1 MLKLNDYKYTGVSSL
16 DNLGFNIN
24 IYPQIAAVVNDVF
37 SRYDK
42 LAKSYSESEA
52 DWPRFSHAN
61 ILNSEAIFIK
71 KELKV
76 EDISN
81 VVPLLI
87 NRTTK
92 VFFFTEDIIPD
103 DSYLNKVF
111 GFEYNFTPGI
121 STIFIKDAD
130 INNFDQEKF
139 LRMVFDATSYNIDN
153 VLKRMGLKELF
164 LDDNYII
171 WSKLSIN
178 DCELFAFYYGCMYAN
193 LIKFSSKFNVVYIL
207 DHPEYSPFN
216 EDEDFES
223 DRKDIIRA
231 IYDYA
236 ESMVEYKEINENS
249 SVHSNMTGL
258 GNAIVKRKYYDAVE
272 LLYNRYGTFDN
283 GSGIYNDNEEE

>member
-1 MLKLNDYKYTGVSSL
+1 MLKINDYDYTSISSL

-24 IYPQIAAVVNDVF
+24 IYPHIAAIVNDVF

-61 ILNSEAIFIK
+61 LLDNEVIFIK

-76 EDISN
+76 EDITE

-92 VFFFTEDIIPD
+92 AIFFTEDIIPE

-111 GFEYNFTPGI
+111 GFEYNLTPGI
-121 STIFIKDAD
+121 NTIFIKDTD
-130 INNFDQEKF
+130 IEKFDQEKF

-153 VLKRMGLKELF
+153 VLKLNGLKGLF
-164 LDDNYII
+164 IDGNYVL
-171 WSKLSIN
+171 LSRLSMN

-193 LIKFSSKFNVVYIL
+193 LIRFSSKFDVNYIL
-207 DHPEYSPFN
+207 SHPEFLPFN
-216 EDEDFES
+216 QDEDFES
-223 DRKDIIRA
+223 DRKDIINA
-231 IYDYA
+231 IYGYA
-236 ESMVEYKEINENS
+236 ESMVEYKELNENS
-249 SVHSNMTGL
+249 SAHSNITGL

-283 GSGIYNDNEEE
+283 GSGVYNDEEE